1 LFIFC
6 AFHILF
12 FWFSSNSHFS
22 SQITLKFSYFVHL
35 PCDLVW
41 KLEWL
46 SHLPSS
52 PWWSQQAIQ
61 SILRREGYPKPY
73 EALRDLTRTNEAM
86 TKELLGRDRHPWLM
100 MSSGV
105 ILSNILGII
114 MDYHNPLCFTNW
126 LCGVVCFR
134 CAFRG
139 HTQKAFE
146 FHSPNTHNFS
156 DSACWMGY
164 QLLGES
170 TILWTPWKWT
180 TRSKLS
186 SRKWRLTIMWATAD
200 ARLTWKFHLPPT
212 PGAKLPMFWM
222 SQGLSIYKGMLQVST
237 FCLCVLFEAWEW
249 WTVAWGSWLHIFMS
263 R

>member
-1 LFIFC
+1 MVKPAGDSEHPETRGI
-6 AFHILF
+6 
-12 FWFSSNSHFS
+12 
-22 SQITLKFSYFVHL
+22 SQ
-35 PCDLVW
+35 
-41 KLEWL
+41 
-46 SHLPSS
+46 
-52 PWWSQQAIQ
+52 
-61 SILRREGYPKPY
+61 
-73 EALRDLTRTNEAM
+73 ALRSPERFDANQWSHDQRA
-86 TKELLGRDRHPWLM
+86 PWPRSTPLVDDEF
-100 MSSGV
+100 GCYT
-105 ILSNILGII
+105 IQYIG
-114 MDYHNPLCFTNW
+114 DYHNPLCFTNW

-249 WTVAWGSWLHIFMS
+249 WTVAWGSWLHVFMS